1 VIEYNASFGP
11 TRSVTVP
18 YRRGFDRYA
27 EHASGFYHG
36 ASLRALDDLARRKG
50 YVLAGCDSRGSN
62 AFFMREDAAAG
73 RIEPVAVDDAFFPLF
88 ERAHSSLADQFR
100 TIEHLELVEVA

>member
-1 VIEYNASFGP
+1 
-11 TRSVTVP
+11 VP

-62 AFFMREDAAAG
+62 AFFVREDAAAG
-73 RIEPVAVDDAFFPLF
+73 RIEPVAVEDAFFPLY
-88 ERAHSSLADQFR
+88 ERAHSSVEDQFR
-100 TIEHLELVEVA
+100 TIEHLELVEVV